1 MSLGTWRRSV
11 GRPLGSQESCVWPG
25 VGRTT
30 AMCRRSD
37 TRRLRSTHAPS
48 SDPRRCAWARAPPT
62 TASPPG
68 FMSRGQEW
76 RHPEVVGAVGLVGPC
91 GADFARRRG
100 MSDRVVVIGNPES
113 VFVQAP
119 VRYWRRRGIDAVIL
133 APRWHA
139 PDVGDGLP
147 VISAEAVVPHVMRRV
162 AEAMVPLLTSL
173 DQVVAA
179 ADPARASLAL
189 RSWGP
194 AAAAPSLVPPVRDAL
209 LVAAAVDAVQPVA
222 VLGHEVFAFGPATQL
237 SVAPRRSLFVWGADV
252 LHYAHTSDAALS
264 LVRGALLSADYVFA
278 GSETMRDTVHA
289 QFGVPRD
296 RVVAL
301 SYGVDRTT
309 FRPASRDEA
318 SRTRATYGIPEGA
331 PVVMNLRR
339 FREHWGASCAADATL
354 ALLGRRHDVHVVL
367 VEGAVKG
374 DAFERVLAL
383 AVDQGVRDRI
393 VAVRGHAPLDEM
405 ARLMALSD
413 VSWSLVRSLEPL
425 SWSVLQA
432 AASGSGLI
440 ISDQETYRQARADGL
455 RAALVAGDDRRAI
468 VEATLDRLDDG
479 VARVRDAAANAR
491 YVSTYH
497 DHDRAMERLLRLVTG
512 GLVAER
518 LLRRVEAPNGHN
530 PCATESA
537 RDCDSAHTTNA
548 GNLIA

>member
-1 MSLGTWRRSV
+1 M
-11 GRPLGSQESCVWPG
+11 QQC
-25 VGRTT
+25 
-30 AMCRRSD
+30 A
-37 TRRLRSTHAPS
+37 AP
-48 SDPRRCAWARAPPT
+48 RWARAPPHT
-62 TASPPG
+62 VNPA
-68 FMSRGQEW
+68 RLRVAGQEW
-76 RHPEVVGAVGLVGPC
+76 RHPEPVSGVGLVGAC
-91 GADFARRRG
+91 GADFARCRG
-100 MSDRVVVIGNPES
+100 MSDRVAVIGNPES

-139 PDVGDGLP
+139 SEVGDGLP
-147 VISAEAVVPHVMRRV
+147 VISAETVVPPVMRRV
-162 AEAMVPLLTSL
+162 ADAMVPLLSSL

-179 ADPARASLAL
+179 AEPARASLAL

-194 AAAAPSLVPPVRDAL
+194 GTAAPSLAPPVRDAF

-222 VLGHEVFAFGPATQL
+222 VLGHEAFAFGPATQL

-252 LHYAHTSDAALS
+252 LHYAHTSDVALS

-296 RVVAL
+296 RIAVL

-339 FREHWGASCAADATL
+339 FREHWGASWATD
-354 ALLGRRHDVHVVL
+354 ALLTLLDRRDDVHVVL
-367 VEGAVKG
+367 VEGAVRSE
-374 DAFERVLAL
+374 AFERVLAL
-383 AVDQGVRDRI
+383 AVEQGVRDRI
-393 VAVRGHAPLDEM
+393 VAIRSHASLDEM

-432 AASGSGLI
+432 AACGSGLI
-440 ISDQETYRQARADGL
+440 ISDQETYRQACADGL
-455 RAALVAGDDRRAI
+455 RAVLVAGDDTQAI
-468 VEATLDRLDDG
+468 VEATLDGLDDG
-479 VARVRDAAANAR
+479 VARVLDATANDR

-512 GLVAER
+512 GVVAER
-518 LLRRVEAPNGHN
+518 LLRRREAPDVHS
-530 PCATESA
+530 PCAMESV
-537 RDCDSAHTTNA
+537 RGCDSAHATNA